1 VHPIKG
7 GDDGHDAESAC
18 GGIMK
23 QHGRVKTV
31 GKIGD
36 LTLNVKWNAMDVKVP
51 ILSVRR
57 LCRDNNNLNVG
68 FSHKGG
74 YIYNMVTK
82 ERIEILEYQ
91 GVYFVKMKIL
101 PPLPSESQ
109 ITEPV
114 FSRPVTAA

>member
-1 VHPIKG
+1 MTIPI
-7 GDDGHDAESAC
+7 
-18 GGIMK
+18 
-23 QHGRVKTV
+23 
-31 GKIGD
+31 
-36 LTLNVKWNAMDVKVP
+36 KWNAMGVKVP

-82 ERIEILEYQ
+82 ERIEIFEFQ

-101 PPLPSESQ
+101 PPSHDETQ
-109 ITEPV
+109 TEPV
-114 FSRPVTAA
+114 FSRPATVA